1 MLYRKSVCA
10 VTFHFER
17 YTLKQFLLNHLKN
30 LPGWRT
36 KRKLVVFSVD
46 DYGNVRLDSRQ
57 ARENLDQAGLKI
69 HSRFDAYDTL
79 ETRADLEALYEV
91 LVSVK
96 DQRGRPAV
104 FTPFALPCNIDFER
118 MAEEDYAIYRYELLP
133 ATYAKLAVRDPQA
146 YAGAW
151 ELWQE
156 GIAQGLMAPQF
167 HGREHLNLKVFEEK
181 LDRRDREV
189 LTALQNRCYTSISG
203 SDASTIGWTAAFSFF
218 QLQDTEAFPAILREG
233 VEAFASV
240 YGYRPSVFT
249 PPAQQFPPHLEPLL
263 PSLGLVH
270 LDKPFYRARHL
281 GGGKFRR
288 EFNFSGKNRHTGG
301 TTLVRNVVF
310 EPTDPRSSDW
320 VAYALKQIE
329 TAFFWNRPVI
339 ISSHRVNFCGHIDP
353 QNRKKGLDALGEL
366 LKKVAKTWPD
376 VEFIAVEKL
385 AQIVN
390 NDK

>member
-1 MLYRKSVCA
+1 MLFRKSVCA

-17 YTLKQFLLNHLKN
+17 YTLKQFFLNHLKN

-69 HSRFDAYDTL
+69 HSRFDAYDAL

-91 LVSVK
+91 LTSVK
-96 DQRGRPAV
+96 DQHGRPAV
-104 FTPFALPCNIDFER
+104 FTPFALPCNINFER
-118 MAEEDYAIYRYELLP
+118 MAEENYATYHYEVLP
-133 ATYAKLAVRDPQA
+133 ATYAKLSARDQQA
-146 YAGAW
+146 YEGTWA
-151 ELWQE
+151 LWQE
-156 GIAQGLMAPQF
+156 GISLRLMAPQF
-167 HGREHLNLKVFEEK
+167 HGREHLNLKFFEEK
-181 LDRRDREV
+181 LTHRDTEV
-189 LTALQNRCYTSISG
+189 LTALQNRSYTSLSG
-203 SDASTIGWTAAFSFF
+203 SDSPTVGWTAAFSFSK
-218 QLQDTEAFPAILREG
+218 LNETAAFAPILKEG

-240 YGYRPSVFT
+240 YSYRPSVFT

-263 PSLGLVH
+263 PSLGLIH

-281 GGGKFRR
+281 GSGKFRR
-288 EFNFSGKNRHTGG
+288 EFNFSGKNRRTGG

-329 TAFFWNRPVI
+329 TAFFWNRPAI
-339 ISSHRVNFCGHIDP
+339 ISSHRVNFCGHIDE
-353 QNRKKGLDALGEL
+353 QNRTKGLTALQALLQRIVQRWPEVEFLSAAELGEL
-366 LKKVAKTWPD
+366 VAGH
-376 VEFIAVEKL
+376 
-385 AQIVN
+385 
-390 NDK
+390 